1 MQING
6 KISCTIT
13 ASQQN
18 GQAWCKVCGASSTCS
33 PWVLL
38 EYMLFLW
45 LIHWVPFSS
54 ADCSMYFIDHCPVL
68 NAPSSSA
75 GKIKSTWIHDGVWFD
90 ICFLSV
96 LPVLFCTFIDSV
108 RFNFFSVVQWIA
120 SGNCTVSLPSSAF
133 NHTTII
139 GSSCL
144 EKNDQVRER
153 LQFWFYQIVD
163 WSQLHQFIWHCLE
176 YSPKI
181 LLSEIKM
188 AWFSFSI
195 LMAEIMCHVVSCML
209 PVFLT
214 RCLQPQTWIPYV
226 QTKSSSI
233 QWTSITDD
241 PIWSVHCQAH
251 ESSTLETH

>member
-1 MQING
+1 MNTWWG
-6 KISCTIT
+6 LV
-13 ASQQN
+13 
-18 GQAWCKVCGASSTCS
+18 WH
-33 PWVLL
+33 
-38 EYMLFLW
+38 LF
-45 LIHWVPFSS
+45 PF
-54 ADCSMYFIDHCPVL
+54 C
-68 NAPSSSA
+68 APSVVLY
-75 GKIKSTWIHDGVWFD
+75 IHS
-90 ICFLSV
+90 LSEV
-96 LPVLFCTFIDSV
+96 Q
-108 RFNFFSVVQWIA
+108 FFSVVQWIA

-251 ESSTLETH
+251 ESSTLETIKWPPKQLPVLPFCGCVNL